1 MKYIELHTII
11 YMGYVYDNTGNE
23 YCMPQ
28 ANYIQAYFDYLT

>member
-1 MKYIELHTII
+1 MKYIELHIII
-11 YMGYVYDNTGNE
+11 YMGYLYDGNE